1 MQNLGIKTN
10 RSQDIRLSRPA
21 EIYNSADPNYTYPVA
36 EIKGADYDEI
46 CNWIGTNT
54 ITTLAAKTSPSESD
68 LLEIRNRLA
77 SRPVLVTLYFYDPG
91 IGVTSVTA
99 PNGNKTTYTYDEFNK
114 LATVKNDK
122 GEIIS
127 SYSYNYKQ

>member
-1 MQNLGIKTN
+1 MIK
-10 RSQDIRLSRPA
+10 D
-21 EIYNSADPNYTYPVA
+21 NSEKITYLWSYNYTYPVA